1 MCVFGVVVVVLSFF
15 GSKSVCLCC
24 FVIPYVC
31 DQIES
36 AVFKDAINAE
46 SVT

>member
-1 MCVFGVVVVVLSFF
+1 MCVGVVVV
-15 GSKSVCLCC
+15 
-24 FVIPYVC
+24 IPYLC

-46 SVT
+46 SESVT